1 MPIASS
7 TTDPRRHWFLL
18 ANGSRAQA
26 YVKRREDSGYDQR
39 RAWDAPE
46 ARMRDAEL
54 GEDKPGRAF
63 AGAGATH
70 RSGMERDGKDDS
82 PKEHARRDF
91 LEGLAHDLAA
101 ALAAKEIDSI
111 TLIAP
116 ARVAEAITAHLPAAA
131 RKAVTGEEHH
141 DLTSLPHAE
150 IFARL
155 DAFRHRI

>member
-1 MPIASS
+1 MPITSS
-7 TTDPRRHWFLL
+7 NADPSRHWFLL

-26 YVKRREDSGYDQR
+26 YVKRKQDSGYDQLR
-39 RAWDAPE
+39 VWDSPE

-70 RSGMERDGKDDS
+70 RSAMERDGKDDS

-91 LEGLAHDLAA
+91 LEGLAHDLAS
-101 ALAAKEIDSI
+101 ALASGDMETM

-116 ARVAEAITAHLPAAA
+116 ARVAEAVTTHLPAPA
-131 RKAVTGEEHH
+131 RKAVTGQEHH
-141 DLTSLPHAE
+141 DLTSLPHAD
-150 IFARL
+150 IFERL
-155 DAFRHRI
+155 DAIRHRL